1 MITYTLRLLALV
13 LLFIIILYPTIPYPK
28 LFKNASIQLYL
39 ALVAMIIL
47 LIFDNVTGF
56 ILSLCLLVLY
66 FKLYNDE
73 LKQKK
78 AISNDNKHEKL
89 ENMSNDKPICSLD
102 KPCKIQNEPKEDNN
116 NKILNTQIP
125 FISEEHLLA
134 AQNNI
139 FDEENYNNEILGVAE
154 GLYNEKVYGTQG
166 LNKNHIHI
174 QGYDTYDSY
183 IGSLNYE
190 IYQ

>member
-66 FKLYNDE
+66 FKLYNNE

-78 AISNDNKHEKL
+78 AISNDDKTQGKL
-89 ENMSNDKPICSLD
+89 EKMSNDKLICSLD
-102 KPCKIQNEPKEDNN
+102 KPCKIQNEQKEDN
-116 NKILNTQIP
+116 KPLKTQIP

-139 FDEENYNNEILGVAE
+139 FDEENYNNEILGVAD
-154 GLYNEKVYGTQG
+154 EKVYGSQG
-166 LNKNHIHI
+166 LDKNHIHM
-174 QGYDTYDSY
+174 QGYSIYDSY